1 MAATEAKMVGKRIQ
15 APIVI
20 AIVFLLALSL
30 YIVVNMN
37 NDVDSADNQ
46 PLTSPETTS
55 ETETLALVSKN
66 ICINEFMADNDR
78 AVESVFGGHPDW
90 LELFNSAN
98 ESIDLSGIYLS
109 DILSKPN
116 WQFPNGTVI
125 LPHSYL
131 IVWADADSGQ
141 ALLQTNFNL
150 RANGGVIALFA
161 EDRKT
166 LIDFVLYDKQIRD
179 VSYGRIPD
187 GGLSWDYMSIPTAGK
202 ANIANPRSTAPAPWE
217 IWLFIILAIL
227 FLVVVALRN
236 KIHLRRKK

>member
-1 MAATEAKMVGKRIQ
+1 MTATDPKMVEKQIQ

-20 AIVFLLALSL
+20 TMVLLLALSL

-37 NDVDSADNQ
+37 NYLDSANNQ
-46 PLTSPETTS
+46 PFTTPEN
-55 ETETLALVSKN
+55 ETLALVSKK

-90 LELFNSAN
+90 VELFNTAN
-98 ESIDLSGIYLS
+98 ESIDLGGIYLS
-109 DILSKPN
+109 DSLSKPT

-125 LPHSYL
+125 LSHSYL
-131 IVWADADSGQ
+131 IVWADADAGQ
-141 ALLQTNFNL
+141 APLQTNFNL

-161 EDRKT
+161 EDRKI

-202 ANIANPRSTAPAPWE
+202 ANAANPRSNAPAPWE
-217 IWLFIILAIL
+217 VWLFIIVAIL
-227 FLVVVALRN
+227 ILAVVAFRN